1 VSTAQVP
8 NIPGPITPTR
18 PPALNFPAGAT
29 DCHAHVFGPASRF
42 KVLPNTHYIPPDCLL
57 VDYTRMLRAIGCSRG
72 VLVQPS
78 VYGTDNTAM
87 LEALQAS
94 RSVGEVELRGIAV
107 VTADVS
113 DRELERLHEAGVRGV
128 RINAASGTK
137 GLGLDDAPRLAAR
150 IKPLGWHLQF
160 YADFREIAG
169 LEDVLAA
176 LDIDIVIDHYGRIR
190 TSEGVHAPA
199 FQSVLR
205 LLRRDN
211 CWAKLMGPYFV
222 SDAMPAYADLIPFAR
237 AMIDAAPDRVLWG
250 TDWPHPGAREK
261 MPNDADLVDLLADWV
276 PDNAQRHRMLV
287 DNPARRYGFAGQS
300 S

>member
-1 VSTAQVP
+1 VSTVQVP

-18 PPALNFPAGAT
+18 PPAFAFPAGAT
-29 DCHAHVFGPASRF
+29 DCHAHVFGPAAQFR
-42 KVLPNTHYIPPDCLL
+42 VLPNTHYIPPDCLL
-57 VDYTRMLRAIGCSRG
+57 TDYTRMLGTLGCSRG

-87 LEALQAS
+87 LEALEAS

-107 VTADVS
+107 ITADVS
-113 DRELERLHEAGVRGV
+113 DRELERLHGAGVRGV
-128 RINAASGTK
+128 RINAASGTR
-137 GLGLDDAPRLAAR
+137 GLGLADAPRLAAR

-160 YADFREIAG
+160 YADFRVMEG
-169 LEDVLAA
+169 LEDALAA
-176 LDIDIVIDHYGRIR
+176 LEIDIVIDHFGRIR
-190 TSEGVHAPA
+190 TAEGLNAPA

-205 LLRRDN
+205 LLRQDN

-222 SDAMPAYADLIPFAR
+222 SDALPAYADLTAFAR
-237 AMIDAAPDRVLWG
+237 AMVDIAPDRVLWG

-261 MPNDADLVDLLADWV
+261 MPNDGDLADLLTDWV
-276 PDNAQRHRMLV
+276 PDQAQRRRLLV
-287 DNPARRYGFAGQS
+287 DNPARRYGFTGQS